1 MFFNTTLS
9 LLVVEVVSLSVCQAS
24 MGRVLRNRCLSGV
37 DVLHLPP
44 VRDPTLDDARAA
56 FALETVV
63 APRSQRARIILLVEV
78 LRVECAPS
86 TSTSRS
92 CAVAA
97 LTSSVCE
104 FLAAGC

>member
-1 MFFNTTLS
+1 MRIPAKGAIGQWGS
-9 LLVVEVVSLSVCQAS
+9 H
-24 MGRVLRNRCLSGV
+24 GV
-37 DVLHLPP
+37 VLHLPP
-44 VRDPTLDDARAA
+44 VWDPTLDDARAA

-63 APRSQRARIILLVEV
+63 APRSQRAQIILLVEV

-97 LTSSVCE
+97 LTSSLCE